1 VRVGLRKIPRRTF
14 QAAALRAGAARDR
27 PTPSHE
33 PGCSLLKEHGLIS
46 DQPIYEMR
54 PMTTDVNTTQAALE
68 EFRTKAKED
77 IFGQDAAIDALTA
90 ELARRFEVRSDNRPL
105 GVFVLAGPDANDTKA
120 GIFHLLTAA
129 LGAAGH
135 FYDLS
140 PPWGGE
146 DALILGLNRSFPR
159 GMSLPHFLR
168 GNPRSVIVLNAVER
182 AHPTIVSRLM
192 SAWTSNGL
200 QAPSG
205 EEVSTREAVFILRT
219 ELAQGEIGEL
229 ARQETDPDR
238 LHVAAVKLLAD
249 AGFPI
254 PVLRSVDAVICLK
267 RLTTGELTRHH
278 CQGLEDQVRAHGLV
292 LEEGGL
298 DARLVTYGLHPVL
311 GAYVNGTEALLD
323 RLDVDLALAKRKG
336 VERVRLVLGEESIL
350 VLPVDQSL
358 KEDTASAP
366 GSADQEGSGDE

>member
-1 VRVGLRKIPRRTF
+1 
-14 QAAALRAGAARDR
+14 
-27 PTPSHE
+27 
-33 PGCSLLKEHGLIS
+33 
-46 DQPIYEMR
+46 
-54 PMTTDVNTTQAALE
+54 MTTDVNTTQAILE
-68 EFRTKAKED
+68 KFRTTAKDD
-77 IFGQDAAIDALTA
+77 IFGQDAAIDTLAA
-90 ELARRFEVRSDNRPL
+90 ELARRFETRSDNRPL

-120 GIFHLLTAA
+120 GIFHPFTAA

-146 DALILGLNRSFPR
+146 DAIILGLNRSFPL
-159 GMSLPHFLR
+159 GMSLPQFLR
-168 GNPRSVIVLNAVER
+168 GNPRSVIVLNAIEQ

-205 EEVSTREAVFILRT
+205 QKVSTREAVFILKT

-238 LHVAAVKLLAD
+238 LHVSAVKLLAD

-278 CQGLEDQVRAHGLV
+278 CQALEDQVHAHGLV

-311 GAYVNGTEALLD
+311 GAYANGVQALLD
-323 RLDVDLALAKRKG
+323 RLDVDLALAKEKG
-336 VERVRLVLGEESIL
+336 AGKVRLVLGEESIL
-350 VLPVDQSL
+350 VLLIDRPL
-358 KEDTASAP
+358 EDTVSASGTNDHEVP
-366 GSADQEGSGDE
+366 GDE

>member
-1 VRVGLRKIPRRTF
+1 M
-14 QAAALRAGAARDR
+14 ACR
-27 PTPSHE
+27 P
-33 PGCSLLKEHGLIS
+33 
-46 DQPIYEMR
+46 
-54 PMTTDVNTTQAALE
+54 
-68 EFRTKAKED
+68 
-77 IFGQDAAIDALTA
+77 
-90 ELARRFEVRSDNRPL
+90 
-105 GVFVLAGPDANDTKA
+105 
-120 GIFHLLTAA
+120 
-129 LGAAGH
+129 
-135 FYDLS
+135 
-140 PPWGGE
+140 
-146 DALILGLNRSFPR
+146 
-159 GMSLPHFLR
+159 
-168 GNPRSVIVLNAVER
+168 
-182 AHPTIVSRLM
+182 
-192 SAWTSNGL
+192 
-200 QAPSG
+200 PSG
-205 EEVSTREAVFILRT
+205 EEVSTREAVFILKT